1 MVESS
6 WARSLAIAVVF
17 GASWALGSISTGW
30 ARDRKGP
37 VRARAL
43 AAVRLSLLLL
53 AGWLVLS
60 QLVASSRG
68 LSPVVQWSAW
78 SAGALVALPLVANC
92 LAGLWLVSPL
102 VGAGLGDTVVACG
115 QPGRIAGYGLAR
127 LELETET
134 GWTAHLLYLA
144 VALRPLLVSPQGGAP
159 IVELTF
165 TQARWTREELSCLR
179 ETAILAPFRDLS
191 LPVSVSQQESIVRV
205 RLALVRPQ
213 AQEPIR
219 RLLESALTA
228 TRAHVERVEPDAA
241 PS

>member
-1 MVESS
+1 MFETF
-6 WARSLAIAVVF
+6 WTRSLAIAVVF
-17 GASWALGSISTGW
+17 GANWVLGSVSTGW
-30 ARDRKGP
+30 ARDRKRP
-37 VRARAL
+37 ARARVL

-68 LSPVVQWSAW
+68 LSPVVQWSSW
-78 SAGALVALPLVANC
+78 IAGALFALPLVVNS

-144 VALRPLLVSPQGGAP
+144 VAFRPLLVSPQGGAP
-159 IVELTF
+159 ITELTF
-165 TQARWTREELSCLR
+165 TKVSWTHEELSCLR
-179 ETAILAPFRDLS
+179 EAAILAPFRDLS
-191 LPVSVSQQESIVRV
+191 LPVTVSQQENVVRV

-213 AQEPIR
+213 AQEPMR
-219 RLLESALTA
+219 RLLESAL
-228 TRAHVERVEPDAA
+228 AA
-241 PS
+241 PRSA